1 MNNQN
6 LIIYDFQTLF
16 EIFSEIEEHL
26 NFKIL
31 NITKKKFSEIQLK
44 KLSNYLIISNKKILN
59 LEDQILIDNYPIE
72 LLKLIESINIR
83 FLKKN
88 IINNQTLVL
97 AYTS

>member
-31 NITKKKFSEIQLK
+31 NVTKKKFSEIQLK
-44 KLSNYLIISNKKILN
+44 KLSN
-59 LEDQILIDNYPIE
+59 
-72 LLKLIESINIR
+72 
-83 FLKKN
+83 
-88 IINNQTLVL
+88 
-97 AYTS
+97 